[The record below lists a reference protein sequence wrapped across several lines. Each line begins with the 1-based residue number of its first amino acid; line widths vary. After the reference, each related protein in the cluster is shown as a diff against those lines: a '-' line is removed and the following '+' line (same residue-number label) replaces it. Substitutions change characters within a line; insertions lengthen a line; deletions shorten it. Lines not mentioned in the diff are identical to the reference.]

1 MKYIGL
7 IFIILWTLISCNIGN
22 KILEASFEVDG
33 MSIRGG
39 FLWLGWPTDIGKA
52 LEGLVGIENHTF
64 NTEKRLF
71 SVVYNPKRTDKEKII
86 SRVESAGS
94 FTVKNWIELK

>member
-1 MKYIGL
+1 M
-7 IFIILWTLISCNIGN
+7 
-22 KILEASFEVDG
+22 EVSFEVDG

-52 LEGLVGIENHTF
+52 LDGLEGIESHTF

-71 SVVYNPKRTDKEKII
+71 SVTYNPERIDKATII

>member
-1 MKYIGL
+1 MKYLSL
-7 IFIILWTLISCNIGN
+7 IVFIFTLITSCSNGD

-33 MSIRGG
+33 MSIRNG
-39 FLWLGWPTDIGKA
+39 FLWLGWPADIGKA
-52 LEGLVGIENHTF
+52 LDGFEGIESHTF

-71 SVVYNPKRTDKEKII
+71 SVTYNSESTDKAQII

>member
-1 MKYIGL
+1 MKYLLL
-7 IFIILWTLISCNIGN
+7 IVFIFTLITSCSNGD

-52 LEGLVGIENHTF
+52 LDGLNGIENHAF
-64 NTEKRLF
+64 NIENRLF
-71 SVVYNPKRTDKEKII
+71 SITYNPKRTYRGKII

-94 FTVKNWIELK
+94 FRVKNWIELK